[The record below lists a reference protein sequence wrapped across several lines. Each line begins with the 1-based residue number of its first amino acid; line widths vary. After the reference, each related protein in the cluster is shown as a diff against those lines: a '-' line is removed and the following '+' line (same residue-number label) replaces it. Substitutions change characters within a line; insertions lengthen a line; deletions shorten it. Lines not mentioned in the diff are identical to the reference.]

1 MTKVDTRVH
10 VLYLIDHL
18 CAVGGAEAA
27 LVRTARLLP
36 RDRYRCTIGTF
47 RLKPELSILKDS
59 PWPVVEFPFKGVL
72 NGQAL
77 RTAFELR
84 RFIRSEKVDIAHTFC
99 ESANL
104 WGGLVAKLSGC
115 PVLISSRRD
124 MGILRRP
131 KHRFAYRLLN
141 PFVDQVQAVSSAVR
155 NWAIREEA
163 LDPKKIITIPNG
175 IDIDEVDRVQKISD
189 LRRMLGLAEDSRL
202 ILTVGNLRRV
212 KGIDVLIRAAHRVCR
227 EDPNAVFL
235 IVGGYPDSRY
245 CGELK
250 RLVEELSLTSHVHF
264 LGECR
269 NVQSLLHSCDIFCL
283 LSRSE
288 GMSNALLEAM
298 ACALPCVVTA
308 VGGNID
314 VIDDG
319 RTGFVV
325 PSEDPDGTANRILQL
340 LQHPD
345 HARAIG
351 RAGREAITKR
361 FSAAAIVNELARV
374 YDSLVQT
381 RSTVIQH
388 RPIQPQHSS

>member
-1 MTKVDTRVH
+1 MVIVDTRPH

-47 RLKPELSILKDS
+47 RLKPGLPILKDS
-59 PWPVVEFPFKGVL
+59 PWPVFEFPFDGAS
-72 NGQAL
+72 NAQAL
-77 RTAFELR
+77 RTIFQLR
-84 RFIRSEKVDIAHTFC
+84 RFIRAEKVDIVHTFC

-124 MGILRRP
+124 MGILRQA

-141 PFVDQVQAVSSAVR
+141 PFVNQVQAVSSAVR
-155 NWAIREEA
+155 RWAIREEA

-175 IDIDEVDRVQKISD
+175 IDIDEVDRVQAIPQ
-189 LRRMLGLAEDSRL
+189 LRNMLGLPKDSRL

-212 KGIDVLIRAAHRVCR
+212 KGIDILIRAAHRVCR
-227 EDPNAVFL
+227 EYPNAAFL
-235 IVGGYPDSRY
+235 IAGGYADCRY
-245 CGELK
+245 FKELK
-250 RLVEELSLTSHVHF
+250 RLVADLNLTLHVHF

-269 NVQSLLHSCDIFCL
+269 NVQSLLHSCDMFCL

-298 ACALPCVVTA
+298 ACTLPCIVTA
-308 VGGNID
+308 VDGNLD
-314 VIDDG
+314 VIEDG
-319 RTGFVV
+319 RTGFLV
-325 PSEDPDGTANRILQL
+325 PCENPEAAANRILYL

-345 HARAIG
+345 HARELG
-351 RAGREAITKR
+351 RVARDVAQER
-361 FSAAAIVNELARV
+361 FSAAAIVKELANV
-374 YDSLVQT
+374 YDRLLQT
-381 RSTVIQH
+381 RPSFIPN
-388 RPIQPQHSS
+388 RPTQPQHFS